1 MVKINRDV
9 LGAVSMGIV
18 LAALFV
24 GLQVFVS
31 ASHMDEYQQIQLGM
45 TWSEARDLLWRNDIA
60 CESPNVR
67 CAFSDPW
74 REYRIHFNPETQLVT
89 GKVFAYRQ
97 PPTWIRLP

>member
-1 MVKINRDV
+1 MKIKRDVFVAVSLGIV
-9 LGAVSMGIV
+9 LGA
-18 LAALFV
+18 LLV
-24 GLQVFVS
+24 GLQVLVS

-45 TWSEARDLLWRNDIA
+45 TWGEAKDLLWRNDIA

-74 REYRIHFNPETQLVT
+74 REYRIYFDPKTKLVN
-89 GKVFAYRQ
+89 GKAFAYRQ